1 MGDFI
6 RSDMADYFEGL
17 SLDHFESDLF
27 DDYLEGTI
35 HSIVRNVEFEIKFRS
50 TVRSW
55 HRDSFNKRNSKIG
68 DDFAIC
74 FW

>member
-6 RSDMADYFEGL
+6 GSDMADYFEGL

-35 HSIVRNVEFEIKFRS
+35 HFMIKS
-50 TVRSW
+50 L
-55 HRDSFNKRNSKIG
+55 SFVMSSSK
-68 DDFAIC
+68 
-74 FW
+74 